1 VSKKSMRIKKAKV
14 TGEGRIVMIWEEANI
29 KGGWDEYQLNCRDNA
44 RPTFYTRLQDL
55 AQHVIEICELPVE
68 LNRVN
73 VKGVS
78 VSYGGDK
85 EVMGATITAEYK
97 LENSVCGLNL
107 NTPHKASE
115 SYSDAP
121 ADPMQLLSD
130 DCIEALE
137 DFYDECYAYISGDRE
152 RMSLFDEL
160 KNMPEFQD
168 MAALVKSGEV
178 EISVH

>member
-14 TGEGRIVMIWEEANI
+14 TGEGRIVMIWEETNK

-44 RPTFYTRLQDL
+44 RPSFYLRLQDL
-55 AQHVIEICELPVE
+55 AQHVVEICELSVD
-68 LNRVN
+68 LKRIN

-85 EVMGATITAEYK
+85 EVMGAT
-97 LENSVCGLNL
+97 NCNLNL
-107 NTPHKASE
+107 NTPHKASD

-130 DCIEALE
+130 DCIEALQE
-137 DFYDECYAYISGDRE
+137 FYEECYAYISGDRE
-152 RMSLFDEL
+152 QGQLFATSDLNPKVQKIIENYPPEVIEAGLRMLEIQKEL
-160 KNMPEFQD
+160 Q
-168 MAALVKSGEV
+168 
-178 EISVH
+178 